1 MASKKK
7 IVELIASIKTIYPYY
22 ATGTE
27 RNSLVNTW
35 ELLLKDYSDKA
46 VDVAMIECLKI
57 CKTPPTP
64 ADVIEQ
70 LKDFEQANRITDEEL
85 WSKLTEA
92 VHETERLIYRFTF
105 TFVEDNG
112 LTQGQNARNKAVQV
126 WEQLPEELKSYLGG
140 WSELR
145 RMAQNYTDNDLHFE
159 KSRFLKS
166 MPAIR
171 KRQEY
176 KSLMLL
182 TESNKLMLKE
192 AE

>member
-1 MASKKK
+1 MATEKK
-7 IVELIASIKTIYPYY
+7 IAELIAAIKTIYPYY
-22 ATGTE
+22 AKEMNVET
-27 RNSLVNTW
+27 LVNTW
-35 ELLLKDYSDKA
+35 NLLLKDYVDNA
-46 VDVAMIECLKI
+46 VDIAMLECLKT

-70 LKDFEQANRITDEEL
+70 LKDFEQANRMSDEEL
-85 WSKLTEA
+85 WNKLTDA
-92 VHETERLIYRFTF
+92 VRETDRLMYRFDF

-112 LTQGQNARNKAVQV
+112 LTQGQNARNKANEV

-140 WSELR
+140 RSELL
-145 RMAQNYTDNDLHFE
+145 RMAKNYTEDDLHFE
-159 KSRFLKS
+159 KNRFLKT

-176 KSLMLL
+176 KSIMLL
-182 TESNKLMLKE
+182 MESNNLMLKE

>member
-7 IVELIASIKTIYPYY
+7 IIELIAAIKTIYPYY

-35 ELLLKDYSDKA
+35 ELILKDYPDKA
-46 VDVAMIECLKI
+46 VDVAMLECLKT

-70 LKDFEQANRITDEEL
+70 LNNFEQANQISDEEL
-85 WSKLTEA
+85 WNRLTDA
-92 VHETERLIYRFTF
+92 VHETDRLMYRFNF

-112 LTQGQNARNKAVQV
+112 LTQGQNARNKALEV
-126 WEQLPEELKSYLGG
+126 WNQLPEELKSYLGG
-140 WSELR
+140 RSELL
-145 RMAQNYTDNDLHFE
+145 RMAKNYTEDDLHFE
-159 KSRFLKS
+159 KNRFLKT

-176 KSLMLL
+176 KSIMLL
-182 TESNKLMLKE
+182 TDINNPMLKE
-192 AE
+192 TT

>member
-1 MASKKK
+1 MATEKK
-7 IVELIASIKTIYPYY
+7 IAELIAAIKTIYPYY
-22 ATGTE
+22 ANETDVET
-27 RNSLVNTW
+27 LVNTW
-35 ELLLKDYSDKA
+35 NLLLRDYSDNA
-46 VDVAMIECLKI
+46 VDLALLECLKI

-70 LKDFEQANRITDEEL
+70 LNDFEQAGKISDEEL
-85 WSKLTEA
+85 WSCFIKTL
-92 VHETERLIYRFTF
+92 HQTERLMSCFDY

-112 LTQGQNARNKAVQV
+112 LTQGQNARNKATQV
-126 WEQLPEELKSYLGG
+126 WEQLPDELKSYLGSK
-140 WSELR
+140 SELL
-145 RMAQNYTDNDLHFE
+145 RMARNYTENDLHFE

-176 KSLMLL
+176 KSLGLL
-182 TESNKLMLKE
+182 NENTNLMLKE